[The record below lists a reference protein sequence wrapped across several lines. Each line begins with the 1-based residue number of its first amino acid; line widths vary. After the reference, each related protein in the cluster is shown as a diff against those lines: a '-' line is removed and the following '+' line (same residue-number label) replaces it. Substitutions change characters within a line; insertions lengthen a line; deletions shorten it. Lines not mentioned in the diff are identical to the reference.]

1 MMVRMGLDNSVVEVS
16 PGGPAWTLGHHSK
29 LPFWYRYM
37 IAGADMRLSQGF
49 EINFCTCLMSAFRT
63 AFIWRNEKS
72 LSCLVLKATQS
83 DGTS

>member
-1 MMVRMGLDNSVVEVS
+1 
-16 PGGPAWTLGHHSK
+16 
-29 LPFWYRYM
+29 M
-37 IAGADMRLSQGF
+37 IAVADMRLSQGF